1 MENIQR
7 LCSRHG
13 VMPWRICALFLLLFA
28 MSFSSAYA
36 QKKALKWSDITS
48 SPEQYVFGFGEGSS
62 YDQALTRAQEAMVLT
77 ISSNVRSEFSSVMKH
92 LEQNGQS
99 NDEQTWESIMKS
111 YSNMAGL
118 RNVKAIVV
126 SDKGGKYQVGCYL
139 TMQDLKD
146 IFERRKEEAC
156 NHVVTAYNASLSNE
170 LGTALQNYF
179 WALAL
184 TSSYPEGNEVKI
196 QDPTMHMVNLMT
208 WVPQEMSRV
217 CKDITVKVAEQ
228 TTDEDGL
235 NLVLDVRFREQPV
248 ANLYLR
254 AIIKGQAPEMLSV
267 CDGRCELTVP
277 ADTKLKDLQIEID
290 YKGKITP
297 LDNVLKEAVDLVSEL
312 KIENTLKKLDA
323 KHIVKNPQTQY
334 AVAAQPSMLPAATEP
349 AVATNK
355 VETYAEN
362 FLDKEQANPYIDVAK
377 KIENILRQGNFSQL
391 RNMATEEGWKMIDRL
406 FNRKY
411 GIAKLVGHPIL
422 QFLPSEDG
430 VAIRSYPMSF
440 KFNSNHFTTT
450 ENVVFHLDKQNKIAR
465 IAFALETAA
474 EEDVLMQ
481 GEWTKETRQIIMDFL
496 EAYKTSFAMEDISYT
511 EQVFSDNALII
522 VGSKAMTR
530 TGKGSEMQLKDQVK
544 VKYTKLTKEQYIEN
558 LKRCFARNEYVNV
571 KFGENQIKKGG
582 WTNAVTGQHKDIYG
596 IQIRQDYFSST
607 YGDTGYL
614 FLAVDLENPHL
625 PVIHI
630 RTWQPYKDVCNDAD
644 NATYGEKIYGFEDFH

>member
-1 MENIQR
+1 MGNTQC
-7 LCSRHG
+7 LCSGRALLC
-13 VMPWRICALFLLLFA
+13 RAYALFILFA
-28 MSFSSAYA
+28 LSLSPAYA
-36 QKKALKWSDITS
+36 QKKGGLKWSDITS
-48 SPEQYVFGFGEGSS
+48 HSDEYVFGQGEGDS
-62 YDQALTRAQEAMVLT
+62 YDQALARAQEAMVLT
-77 ISSNVRSEFSSVMKH
+77 ISANVKSEFNSVIKH
-92 LEQNGQS
+92 LEQSGQS
-99 NDEQTWESIMKS
+99 NDDMAWESIMKS
-111 YSNMAGL
+111 YSNMSGL
-118 RNVKAIVV
+118 KNVKPIII

-139 TMQDLKD
+139 TKQDLKD

-156 NHVVTAYNASLSNE
+156 NHVVSAYNASLSNE
-170 LGTALQNYF
+170 LGTALQHYF

-184 TSSYPEGNEVKI
+184 ASSYPEGNEVRI
-196 QDPTMHMVNLMT
+196 QDPTMRMVNLMD

-217 CKDITVKVAEQ
+217 CKNINVSVAEQ

-235 NLVLDVRFREQPV
+235 NLTLDVKCKDQPV
-248 ANLYLR
+248 NNLYMR
-254 AIIKGQAPEMLSV
+254 AFVQGQAPEMVSV
-267 CDGRCELTVP
+267 CDGRCELTIP
-277 ADTKLKDLQIEID
+277 TGTKLKDLQLEID

-297 LDNVLKEAVDLVSEL
+297 LGDVLKEAVELVEGL
-312 KIENTLKKLDA
+312 KIDNTQKKLDT

-334 AVAAQPSMLPAATEP
+334 AVAPQPTMLPAATMATME
-349 AVATNK
+349 TNK

-362 FLDKEQANPYIDVAK
+362 FLNKEQADPYIEVAK
-377 KIENILRQGNFSQL
+377 KIEDILRKGSFSQL
-391 RNMATEEGWKMIDRL
+391 RSMATEEGWKMIDRL

-422 QFLPSEDG
+422 QFLPNNDG
-430 VAIRSYPMSF
+430 VAIRSYPVSF

-450 ENVVFHLDKQNKIAR
+450 ENVVFHLDKDNKIAR

-530 TGKGSEMQLKDQVK
+530 TGKGSDLQLKNQAK
-544 VKYTKLTKEQYIEN
+544 VKYTRQTKKEYIEN
-558 LKRCFARNEYVNV
+558 LQRCFDRNEYVNV

-582 WTNAVTGQHKDIYG
+582 WTNTVTGQHKDIYG